1 VKTKV
6 EELPESRV
14 RLEVEV
20 PEADVRHAFEHAA
33 SDLADSLR
41 IPGFR
46 KGKAPAQI
54 VAARVGREAIWQE
67 ALRSHLD
74 GWFWNAAETSGIR
87 PVANP
92 EVEVHDLP
100 AEGDPFRFTATVAV
114 LPKPAVADW
123 TKLEVPKAE
132 VEVPEEV
139 VQAHLE
145 ELQRTAADVVPVEGR
160 PAQDGDT
167 VVVDLD
173 ETGDTLTVAR
183 AGASE

>member
-1 VKTKV
+1 MKTKV

-20 PEADVRHAFEHAA
+20 PEADVRHAFDHAA

-87 PVANP
+87 PVASP
-92 EVEVHDLP
+92 EVEVQDLP
-100 AEGDPFRFTATVAV
+100 AEGDSFRFTATVAV
-114 LPKPAVADW
+114 LPKPDVADW
-123 TKLEVPKAE
+123 TKLEVPA
-132 VEVPEEV
+132 VEPEIP
-139 VQAHLE
+139 
-145 ELQRTAADVVPVEGR
+145 ADL
-160 PAQDGDT
+160 
-167 VVVDLD
+167 VDL
-173 ETGDTLTVAR
+173 EL
-183 AGASE
+183 E